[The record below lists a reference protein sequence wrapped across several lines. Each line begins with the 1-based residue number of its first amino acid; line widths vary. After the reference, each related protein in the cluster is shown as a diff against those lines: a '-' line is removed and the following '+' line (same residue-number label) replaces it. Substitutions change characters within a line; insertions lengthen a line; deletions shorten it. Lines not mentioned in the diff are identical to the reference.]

1 MTVVADRAANR
12 GDTPEALADHRDR
25 SFAPN
30 VRPAVPA
37 DLRSTW
43 LACWDAIEAL
53 ALGIMSAAAAAVA
66 LDLEADHFV
75 SSLSSGR

>member
-12 GDTPEALADHRDR
+12 GDTPEAFADHRDR

-53 ALGIMSAAAAAVA
+53 ALGIMSAAAVA

-75 SSLSSGR
+75 LSLSSGR